1 MLTWLGPG
9 VPRHLFKHYLGVSV
23 RVFLTEINIEISRLQ
38 SRLLSFMWVGII
50 LSVEGL
56 NRKKGS
62 LQLSAFGLEHKH
74 WLCRFWMAS
83 LQNFLSQFL
92 ITNFCVSVSALCS
105 LSFLNGWMDGWMD
118 RYRSLATY
126 ISIPNAHIHPTHFI
140 PANNTASLGMA
151 SGWEIGMAGVNVW
164 DSYCQLSSNMTV
176 KIISL
181 RLGDIILNS

>member
-1 MLTWLGPG
+1 M
-9 VPRHLFKHYLGVSV
+9 

-56 NRKKGS
+56 NSKKGS

-105 LSFLNGWMDGWMD
+105 LSFLNGWTDGWMD

-151 SGWEIGMAGVNVW
+151 SGWEIGMAGVNV
-164 DSYCQLSSNMTV
+164 
-176 KIISL
+176 
-181 RLGDIILNS
+181 